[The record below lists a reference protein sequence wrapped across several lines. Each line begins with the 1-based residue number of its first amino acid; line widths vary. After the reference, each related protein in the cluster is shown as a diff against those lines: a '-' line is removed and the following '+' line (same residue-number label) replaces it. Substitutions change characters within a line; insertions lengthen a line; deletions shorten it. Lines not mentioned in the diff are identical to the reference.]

1 VRIAFV
7 RSKSA
12 AGLEPRIRKEA
23 GTLAR
28 AGHEVHV
35 ILWDREMAHPADE
48 EREGLRLHRFRLRAP
63 EGRPELAFL
72 LPRWWAFLFFRILTL
87 RPHVVHAVDFDTMIA
102 AYPAARIA
110 GARVVYDIFD
120 FYADMVTAPIPPRLR
135 AILANAERRMVPMA
149 DAVITPDLRRRVQF
163 GSARPRKIVEIENV
177 PEDRGIA
184 PAPTDPD
191 RFVVFYG
198 GMIAKDRGLV
208 DLVAACEATGA
219 VLLVA
224 GHGPDEAELLTDLES
239 SPAASY
245 LGTIPYEE
253 VLERTAASSAVAA
266 LYDPRVPNNRFAA
279 PNKLFEAMM
288 FAKPVIVSDGT
299 VAGDIV
305 REVGCGIVVPHGDR
319 EALKRALE
327 SLMLSPETCATMGAR
342 GRTAFESRYNWKAM
356 EPRLL
361 GLYGE
366 LLSSDARRDKRKPH
380 E

>member
-1 VRIAFV
+1 MAVRIAFV
-7 RSKSA
+7 RSKSP

-35 ILWDREMAHPADE
+35 ILWDRELAHPE
-48 EREGLRLHRFRLRAP
+48 EETRDGLRIHRFRLRAP

-72 LPRWWAFLFFRILTL
+72 LPRWWAFLFFRILAL
-87 RPHVVHAVDFDTMIA
+87 RPKVVHAVDFDTMIA
-102 AYPAARIA
+102 AYPAARIV
-110 GARVVYDIFD
+110 GASVVYDIFD
-120 FYADMVTAPIPPRLR
+120 FYAEMVTAPISPRLR
-135 AILANAERRMVPMA
+135 ALLANAERRMVAMA
-149 DAVITPDLRRRVQF
+149 DAVITPDLRRSVQF
-163 GSARPRKIVEIENV
+163 GSARPRRLVEIENV
-177 PEDRGIA
+177 PDDRGMR
-184 PAPTDPD
+184 PRPTDPD

-198 GMIAKDRGLV
+198 GMIARDRGLV

-224 GHGPDEAELLTDLES
+224 GHGPDEAELLTDIES

-253 VLERTAASSAVAA
+253 VLERTATGSAVAA

-279 PNKLFEAMM
+279 PNKIFEAMM
-288 FAKPVIVSDGT
+288 LAKPVLVSDGT
-299 VAGDIV
+299 IAADIV
-305 REVGCGIVVPHGDR
+305 REVGCGIVVPYGDR

-327 SLMLSPETCATMGAR
+327 SLMLSPETCAAMGGR
-342 GRTAFESRYNWKAM
+342 GRAAFLTRYNWRAM

-361 GLYGE
+361 GMYGE
-366 LLSSDARRDKRKPH
+366 LLSEPGTA
-380 E
+380 